1 MARQI
6 TGLSVKI
13 HRHRSHT
20 GQCFLEKRISSIPL
34 SNQPTS
40 GTWRELRTSTNFIS
54 EQGRQEAPGGQKA
67 VPNASASSIQQHLCR
82 WQGLGSHGA
91 ADAAHQPPSKGLQ
104 DTASPFSAAPP
115 APPAEREP
123 AASGG
128 TGEATHSP
136 KGAMNA
142 ILRPL
147 PAHWHT
153 SAHICPHLLTRLPAL
168 GIQPGG
174 GKGHRSLTSR
184 IRRCLGRSA
193 NPCAFASLCRACRW
207 SGGQHPLRYGRD
219 IRHSWC
225 LTLSPSG
232 TFSP

>member
-1 MARQI
+1 MTLPTNKNKSRGKASNQAFTESTRLSSHHWCIVSHVKTRNSDTGHKHSQHSFLFFFTVMLCWFELRGRNMARQI

-153 SAHICPHLLTRLPAL
+153 SAHICSHVCPP
-168 GIQPGG
+168 
-174 GKGHRSLTSR
+174 
-184 IRRCLGRSA
+184 
-193 NPCAFASLCRACRW
+193 
-207 SGGQHPLRYGRD
+207 
-219 IRHSWC
+219 
-225 LTLSPSG
+225 
-232 TFSP
+232 